1 MTDLPNAPETAP
13 CLSVVMPCY
22 NEISTIDE
30 VVGQV
35 LESPYV
41 AELLIVDDGS
51 TDGTREVLATFDDPR
66 VRVLLQPQNQ
76 GKGAALRRGFSEVV
90 SPFVI
95 VQDADLEY
103 DPSEYGD
110 LLAPLL
116 DDRADVVY
124 GSRFLGGRPHRVLY
138 FWHSVGNKSLT
149 IASNMFTDLNLTD
162 METCYKIFRR
172 EVLESFTLEENRFGI
187 EPEITAKIAAGNWR
201 VYEIGISYS
210 GRTYDEGKKI
220 GWRDGIR
227 AFYCIVRYSPL
238 GRRWLTKDG
247 GTGRLARLIP
257 KS

>member
-1 MTDLPNAPETAP
+1 MTDLLDDHPQAP

-22 NEISTIDE
+22 NEIATIDE

-41 AELLIVDDGS
+41 AELLIIDDGS

-66 VRVLLQPQNQ
+66 VRVLLQPHNQ

-103 DPSEYGD
+103 DPGEYGD

-149 IASNMFTDLNLTD
+149 IASNMFT
-162 METCYKIFRR
+162 
-172 EVLESFTLEENRFGI
+172 
-187 EPEITAKIAAGNWR
+187 
-201 VYEIGISYS
+201 
-210 GRTYDEGKKI
+210 
-220 GWRDGIR
+220 
-227 AFYCIVRYSPL
+227 
-238 GRRWLTKDG
+238 
-247 GTGRLARLIP
+247 
-257 KS
+257 